1 MSTSDLDTL
10 KHAAAAKAVEFVK
23 DGMVLGLGTGSTA
36 KHLIMALGEK
46 VKAGMKLSG
55 VSTSQETAMLARQ
68 CGIALIDADFQC
80 AIDVAFDGAD
90 QVDPAFNLIKGGGGA
105 LLKEKIVAASAM
117 KFVVMGCVA
126 CRRIASRSSTK
137 HSSSASELNRLKSSW
152 CAGFD
157 TLADCRGASTSSHAP

>member
-46 VKAGMKLSG
+46 VKAGMNLCG

-68 CGIALIDADFQC
+68 CGIALIDAES
-80 AIDVAFDGAD
+80 
-90 QVDPAFNLIKGGGGA
+90 
-105 LLKEKIVAASAM
+105 LLDDR
-117 KFVVMGCVA
+117 
-126 CRRIASRSSTK
+126 CRV
-137 HSSSASELNRLKSSW
+137 
-152 CAGFD
+152 
-157 TLADCRGASTSSHAP
+157 